1 MQPGFAKCTHFLV
14 DTELNSPANSNN
26 EPFLVYESQ
35 HLITSI
41 TQLVTRYPRVPCND
55 ENLQNS
61 SSFLEG
67 RETSC
72 IHQALKLTA
81 VKKWRDKLG
90 KCSASLKGASVIMSC
105 C

>member
-1 MQPGFAKCTHFLV
+1 MGPGFAKCTHFLV
-14 DTELNSPANSNN
+14 DTELNSPANSKN
-26 EPFLVYESQ
+26 EPFLVYERQ

-41 TQLVTRYPRVPCND
+41 TQFVTKYPRVPCHD
-55 ENLQNS
+55 ESLQNS
-61 SSFLEG
+61 SSFPEG

-81 VKKWRDKLG
+81 VKKWRDKLE
-90 KCSASLKGASVIMSC
+90 KCFASLKEVSFIMSC